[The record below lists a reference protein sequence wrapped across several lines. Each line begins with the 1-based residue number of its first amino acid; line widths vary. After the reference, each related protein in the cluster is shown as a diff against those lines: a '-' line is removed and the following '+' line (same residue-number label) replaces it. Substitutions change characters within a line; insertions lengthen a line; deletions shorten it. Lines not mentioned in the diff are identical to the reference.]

1 MKRRF
6 FIICSLLIAFAFST
20 EAQVEKLQAFFIYN
34 FTKYIEWPPDYQSG
48 NFEIVVL
55 GSSQIDTYIKEIAS
69 SKKVG
74 NQSIETKKISSASEI
89 SKCHIVFISK
99 EKSGELQ
106 NVILKIGSNST
117 LIITEKDDL
126 AGMGAAI
133 NFVIISDKQKF
144 ELNKRNAI
152 KYGLKI
158 NNQLDG
164 LAIIVN

>member
-1 MKRRF
+1 MKRS
-6 FIICSLLIAFAFST
+6 FITTCLLLIVFAFNA

-34 FTKYIEWPPDYQSG
+34 FTKYIEWPLDYQSG
-48 NFEIVVL
+48 NFDILVL
-55 GSSQIDTYIKEIAS
+55 GSSSIDAHLKDIAL

-74 NQSIETKKISSASEI
+74 SQAIVTRKISSVGEI

-106 NVILKIGSNST
+106 NVISRIGSNST
-117 LIITEKDDL
+117 LIITEKDGL
-126 AGMGAAI
+126 ANMGSAI
-133 NFVIISDKQKF
+133 NFVIVNDKQKF
-144 ELNKRNAI
+144 ELNKRNVT

-158 NNQLDG
+158 NNQIDA

>member
-1 MKRRF
+1 MKKRF
-6 FIICSLLIAFAFST
+6 FTICLLVTAFVFTSK
-20 EAQVEKLQAFFIYN
+20 AQADKLQAFFIYN
-34 FTKYIEWPPDYQSG
+34 FTKYIEWPADYQSG
-48 NFEIVVL
+48 NFEILVL
-55 GSSQIDTYIKEIAS
+55 GNSTIDIYLKEIAL

-74 NQSIETKKISSASEI
+74 NQTIEIKKISSAGEI
-89 SKCHIVFISK
+89 SKCHILFISK

-106 NVILKIGSNST
+106 NVISKIGSNNT
-117 LIITEKDDL
+117 LIITEKDGL
-126 AGMGAAI
+126 ASAGAAI

-144 ELNKRNAI
+144 ELNKRNVT